1 MRISPCPL
9 TCLLASLA
17 LIPPASAEVDTNY
30 AYCYFENGH
39 PPTLGPKR
47 RQFNAAYEQTRE
59 NPDII
64 IETGHYSLR
73 LECDT
78 VRLSGFDSLQGTD
91 YLSALTNDVTSFTG
105 AVFELSA
112 FIGNVEYT
120 CRGAELQDNEN
131 QYFRFI
137 EGGQYVQR
145 FDLTRLRFVS
155 AGGSEFS
162 GRLEVT
168 AWPDHV
174 TFTLDCSEEAGVTST
189 TIRLTPPGREAL
201 TSTRVGHLNHLST
214 RPHQGDA
221 YEGYPGPGFISE
233 ARRSNGATLPG
244 GWDEELAG
252 LKIALPTPNFSF
264 TDTATR
270 NTVYEYTF
278 KASNP
283 TNATLQLPL
292 VFAPSHARHVTGTS
306 MVLCRPDGS
315 PSGIPVQL
323 SKNWHGTAGSTP
335 HAGRW
340 IRGYTM
346 IPLAPG
352 ETRDFRLRIVYGY
365 WGNGTVAAVSHSSLS
380 LIGWSTRSTWK
391 WDEAALGAWGESMT
405 YDISQHAGGA
415 VIGDVRPTFTTPFNG
430 GTEHNWTENVGGGDF
445 LNYTNSAN
453 LYIPSKRLKTC
464 YQWTGPNMTEVHYSG
479 ITADNK
485 IRFIC
490 TTRGVATLDYHR
502 RFHSYRYEFLEEVTN
517 PRRLTFFQTAADY
530 YMTTSFADYYL
541 GDAEGKTTDRKADPG
556 GNSYKEPSL
565 PFSSGWIAIN
575 DLTTSTGHPP
585 NGYRG
590 LIAMSSTLNGQPLE
604 TRLHPYGRTWGQS
617 TTIFDLSSESVRR
630 SYAAG
635 DVVEGKLA
643 FILPAKSPAVYW
655 GEDNEFSNRIAGH
668 NEPWQAVHDEYRYN
682 SELDLTVERGTLN
695 HKYPLDLTST
705 GQNVL
710 AQFSI
715 NSGGIGHLPVIVR
728 NVSPQTT
735 VEAQRFL
742 NGSWQVLEGVTS
754 PSHDYYQGY
763 YNASGTIDYAFSLK
777 RPTPDLTQPWKIR
790 IVAPGLQSGYDLW
803 RLNYFGST
811 DNSGE
816 GADGNDAN
824 GNGLSNLLD
833 FAYGFS
839 PTGLG
844 SAGASLEVS
853 NPGPDGVITSHGG
866 LRFWAEPG
874 SGRVFMRYAR
884 RADHQS
890 MGLSFAHQFSRDLDS
905 FESLPG
911 QGEIIARGAGDDG
924 VPVEA
929 VQVPLPLVLPGSGG
943 RARYGRTEVSLTP

>member
-1 MRISPCPL
+1 MTLRALLLLWLLP
-9 TCLLASLA
+9 LLAAA
-17 LIPPASAEVDTNY
+17 LPASVEVNRNY
-30 AYCYFENGH
+30 SYCYFENGH

-47 RQFNAAYEQTRE
+47 RQFTTAYSETRA

-78 VRLSGFDSLQGTD
+78 VRLSGFDALQGSD
-91 YLSALTNDVTSFTG
+91 YLSALTNDVTTFSD
-105 AVFELSA
+105 AAFELVA
-112 FIGNVEYT
+112 FIGDEEYT
-120 CRGAELQDNEN
+120 CTSADLQDNEN

-155 AGGSEFS
+155 VTGAELI

-174 TFTLDCSEEAGVTST
+174 TFTLDCSGVPGVTRT
-189 TIRLTPPGREAL
+189 AIRLTPPGQQAL
-201 TSTRVGHLNHLST
+201 TSENPGQVNHLST
-214 RPHQGDA
+214 RPHRGDT
-221 YEGYPGPGFISE
+221 YGGYASPGFVSE
-233 ARRSNGATLPG
+233 ARRSNGVALAQA
-244 GWDEELAG
+244 WDEEMAG
-252 LKIALPTPNFSF
+252 IRLELPTPNFGF
-264 TDTATR
+264 TNPSTR
-270 NTVYEYTF
+270 DTVYEYTF
-278 KASNP
+278 RASNP
-283 TNATLQLPL
+283 TSTALQLPL

-306 MVLCRPDGS
+306 MILCRPDGS

-340 IRGYTM
+340 MRGYTM

-365 WGNGTVAAVSHSSLS
+365 WGSGTVAAVSHSSLS
-380 LIGWSTRSTWK
+380 LIGWSTRNTWK

-415 VIGDVRPTFTTPFNG
+415 VIGDVRPAFTTPFNG

-453 LYIPSKRLKTC
+453 LYIPGKRLKTC
-464 YQWTGPNMTEVHYSG
+464 YRWTGPNITEVLYSG
-479 ITADNK
+479 VSSDDK

-502 RFHSYRYEFLEEVTN
+502 RFHSYRYEFLEDVTN

-541 GDAEGKTTDRKADPG
+541 GNAGGKTTERTANPG

-565 PFSSGWIAIN
+565 PFSSGWLAVN
-575 DLTTSTGHPP
+575 DLTTSTGHAA

-617 TTIFDLSSESVRR
+617 TTLFDLSSSSVRR

-635 DVVEGKLA
+635 DVVEGKVG

-655 GEDNEFSNRIAGH
+655 GEDSEFSNRIASH
-668 NEPWQAVHDEYRYN
+668 SEPWQSVHDEYRYN
-682 SELDLTVERGTLN
+682 HELDLSVERGTVN
-695 HKYPLDLTST
+695 HDYPLDLTAT
-705 GQNVL
+705 GEHVL
-710 AQFSI
+710 AEFSI

-728 NVSPQTT
+728 EVSPQTT
-735 VEAQRFL
+735 VEVQRFL
-742 NGSWQVLEGVTS
+742 NGSWQALEGVAIAE
-754 PSHDYYQGY
+754 HDYYQGY
-763 YNASGTIDYAFSLK
+763 YNASGTMDYAFSLK
-777 RPTPDLTQPWKIR
+777 RPTSDLSQPWKIR
-790 IVAPGLQSGYDLW
+790 IVAPGLQSSYNLW

-811 DNSGE
+811 DNSGDA
-816 GADGNDAN
+816 ADHHDAN

-833 FAYGFS
+833 FAYGFD
-839 PTGLG
+839 PAGPG
-844 SAGASLEVS
+844 SSGALLEVS
-853 NPGPDGVITSHGG
+853 NPGPEGVITRHGG
-866 LRFWAEPG
+866 MRFWTDPET
-874 SGRVFMRYAR
+874 GRVFMRYAR
-884 RADHQS
+884 RTDHAS
-890 MGLSFAHQFSRDLDS
+890 VGLTFTHQFSRDLS
-905 FESLPG
+905 TFENLPG
-911 QGEIIARGAGDDG
+911 AGEVIGSGTGDG
-924 VPVEA
+924 GIPVEA

-943 RARYGRTEVSLTP
+943 RARYGRNEVSLTP